1 MSRPTHTLKH
11 EHRIIEQALRG
22 LEGICTRIEFGE
34 EVPLTALNHMLD
46 FVQIYADRFHHEK
59 EELHLFPALRES
71 GMQGEGG
78 PLGFLK
84 QEHHTERQLLID
96 LGVALT
102 DYRNGN
108 ENGKQRIIDIARNYS
123 RHLLSHIRR
132 EDAILFTLAE
142 EVLDEAAKTSINYA
156 FAKAENSFGN
166 KSVEH
171 YEQMAAELEN
181 AWAV

>member
-11 EHRIIEQALRG
+11 EHRIIEQALRA
-22 LEGICTRIEFGE
+22 LDGICTRLELNE
-34 EVPLTALNHMLD
+34 AVPTEALIQMLD

-59 EELHLFPALRES
+59 EEMYLFPALHEN
-71 GMQGEGG
+71 GMLVEGG

-96 LGVALT
+96 LGVAVT
-102 DYRNGN
+102 DFRHGQ
-108 ENGKQRIIDIARNYS
+108 EVAKQRIIEIARNYS

-132 EDAILFTLAE
+132 EDAILFMLAE
-142 EVLDEAAKTSINYA
+142 EMLDEGAKTSLNYA
-156 FAKAENSFGN
+156 FAKAENSFGD
-166 KSVEH
+166 KSVDH
-171 YEQMAAELEN
+171 YEQMAAELEK

>member
-22 LEGICTRIEFGE
+22 LEGICTRLELGE
-34 EVPLTALNHMLD
+34 EVPLEAFNHLLD

-59 EELHLFPALRES
+59 EELYLFPALQES
-71 GMQGEGG
+71 GMQAEGG
-78 PLGFLK
+78 PLDFLK
-84 QEHHTERQLLID
+84 QEHHTERQLAID
-96 LGVALT
+96 LGVAIT
-102 DYRNGN
+102 DFRHGQ
-108 ENGKQRIIDIARNYS
+108 EQAKHRIVEIARNYS

-132 EDAILFTLAE
+132 EDAILFMLAE
-142 EVLDEAAKTSINYA
+142 EMLDEPAKTSLNYA
-156 FAKAENSFGN
+156 FAKAENSFGD

-171 YEQMAAELEN
+171 YEQMATDLEK

>member
-22 LEGICTRIEFGE
+22 LEGICTRLEMGE
-34 EVPLTALNHMLD
+34 EVSLEALNQLLD

-59 EELHLFPALRES
+59 EEMYLFPALQES
-71 GMQGEGG
+71 GMQVEGG

-102 DYRNGN
+102 DYRHGN
-108 ENGKQRIIDIARNYS
+108 ENARLRIIAIARNYS
-123 RHLLSHIRR
+123 HHLLSHMRR
-132 EDAILFTLAE
+132 EDAILFMLAE
-142 EVLDEAAKTSINYA
+142 EVLDETAKTSINYA
-156 FAKAENSFGN
+156 FAKAENSFGD
-166 KSVEH
+166 KTVDH
-171 YEQMAAELEN
+171 YEEIAAALEK
-181 AWAV
+181 AWSV